1 MEYSV
6 KIKKCHF
13 PVFFLLRL
21 FAALPKY
28 RFTETGEL
36 VTVWT
41 RSESDGLKFFWMQ
54 GEGYAGYTGVM
65 FVSCP
70 RSLKIEYLKR
80 YVGGLVVF
88 DDLADAYRVPRDFVV
103 RRDFDDG
110 IESFTVCGFLFLWK
124 HEHMNC

>member
-21 FAALPKY
+21 FAPLPKH
-28 RFTETGEL
+28 RFTEAGKL
-36 VTVWT
+36 ATVWT
-41 RSESDGLKFFWMQ
+41 GCESEGLKFFWMQ

-65 FVSCP
+65 FVSCL

-88 DDLADAYRVPRDFVV
+88 DDLADAYRVSRFFVA
-103 RRDFDDG
+103 RWGYR
-110 IESFTVCGFLFLWK
+110 
-124 HEHMNC
+124 